1 MSDELATEVI
11 RLRHKLRAMAALPC
25 FEGHHDPHTTLN
37 RFRDISESLG
47 DTDLLFEHARW
58 RVQFEQLGV

>member
-11 RLRHKLRAMAALPC
+11 RLRHRLRAMAAVPG
-25 FEGHHDPHTTLN
+25 FDARSEAAQTLE
-37 RFRDISESLG
+37 RFRALSESLG
-47 DTDLLFEHARW
+47 QDDLLFELARW